1 MASDLKKQT
10 IIIIGAPRLG
20 TNILRD
26 SLISIKGMCTWPCDE
41 INYIWRYGNRSYPND
56 EIPALLLKPNN
67 IEFIRHQFD
76 KIRRYNRCDFIV
88 EKTCANSLRVP
99 YVDKVVPN
107 AKYIFIVRD
116 GRDVVSSAMQ
126 KWNSSVDPSYIMAKL
141 RYIPLRDIPFYAMTY
156 FMNRLRGGILNNKRR
171 LLTWG
176 PRFKDMERIA
186 NAEGLAAVCAAQWS
200 RCVLLAKEAFEKID
214 RERVC
219 IIKYEDFVLSPK
231 AEFLRLSEFSGVK
244 PSDQVID
251 KVVDSV
257 SPASVGKGRAFL
269 GKENLD
275 NLRMFLQPALEWCGY
290 ER

>member
-10 IIIIGAPRLG
+10 IIIIGAPRSG

-141 RYIPLRDIPFYAMTY
+141 RYIPHRDIPFYAMTY

-257 SPASVGKGRAFL
+257 SPASVGKGRALL

>member
-10 IIIIGAPRLG
+10 IIIIGAPRSG

-26 SLISIKGMCTWPCDE
+26 SLVSIKGMGTWPCDE
-41 INYIWRYGNRSYPND
+41 INYIWRYGNRSYPSD
-56 EIPALLLKPNN
+56 EIPALFLKPNS
-67 IEFIRHQFD
+67 IEFIRDQFN
-76 KIRRYNRCDFIV
+76 KIRRYSGCDFVV

-99 YVDKVVPN
+99 YVDTIVPN

-126 KWNSSVDPSYIMAKL
+126 KWNSSAEPSYIMAKIK
-141 RYIPLRDIPFYAMTY
+141 YMPKRDILFYALTY
-156 FMNRLRGGILNNKRR
+156 FMNRMRGGILNNKRR

-231 AEFLRLSEFSGVK
+231 AEFLRLSEFAGVK
-244 PSDQVID
+244 PSGQVVD

-269 GKENLD
+269 GEENLD
-275 NLRMFLQPALEWCGY
+275 NLRMFLQPALDWCGY